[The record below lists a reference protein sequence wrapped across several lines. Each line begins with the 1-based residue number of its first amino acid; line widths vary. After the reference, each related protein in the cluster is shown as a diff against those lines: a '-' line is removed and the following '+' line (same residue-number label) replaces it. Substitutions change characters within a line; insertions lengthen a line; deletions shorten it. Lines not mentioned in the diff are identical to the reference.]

1 MKKLSAFSL
10 ILCLILLVQTLA
22 VPAFATETQTN
33 DPFAAEVSSPEVPFG
48 SAEILNGC
56 RTIEAQVPLGG
67 SDRMLESAVS
77 ALIYE
82 RNTGTIVYAYNP
94 DLIMQPGTLT
104 KLVTAIVAIQNG
116 NLDDEVTISSRNYKY
131 LPAGA
136 KNAKLREGEIMTL
149 RDLLYC
155 MILEWANDAAV
166 TIAEHIAGTQEEF
179 VKMMNDW
186 VQKEAGCK
194 ETRFADCHGLGSEGQ
209 QTTARDL
216 VRIIEEACKSSAFRE
231 LFGANNYTVPATNET
246 ETARNLKSLN
256 YLKEETIVPKYNF
269 KGVTGGIAHYSA
281 ASGASLVCT
290 AEKNG
295 MSYTVV
301 VMGCERKFNEKKS
314 WVVEYYGNYE
324 EAWNLLDYAFSKYKI
339 CRLLHE
345 GYALKQFTVAG
356 GENEVVAQSHTNM
369 DAILPVEAH
378 QRQLIFKYS
387 VQGGGLTAPIAYDQK
402 VGTLQIFYRTSCIAE
417 TELFAMSSVRALDQL
432 DLDIQ
437 SAATRDDSNLSGFL
451 TFLGIACL
459 IILLPLVAYVVINN
473 IRRIIARGQRRRR
486 RKSRRRSRGL

>member
-10 ILCLILLVQTLA
+10 MLCLILLIQTLA
-22 VPAFATETQTN
+22 LPAFATETEST
-33 DPFAAEVSSPEVPFG
+33 DPFAAMETAPVVEFGMAEV
-48 SAEILNGC
+48 LNGC

-77 ALIYE
+77 AFVYE
-82 RNTGTIVYAYNP
+82 RNTGTVVYAYNP
-94 DLIMQPGTLT
+94 DMIMQPGTLT
-104 KLVTAIVAIQNG
+104 KLVTAIVAIENG
-116 NLDDEVTISSRNYKY
+116 NLDDEVTVSSRNYKY

-136 KNAKLREGEIMTL
+136 KNAKLREGEVMTL

-179 VKMMNDW
+179 VKMMNAWAQD
-186 VQKEAGCK
+186 AGCK
-194 ETRFADCHGLGSEGQ
+194 DTRFADCHGLGSEGQ

-216 VRIIEEACKSSAFRE
+216 ARIIEEACKESEFRE
-231 LFGANNYTVPATNET
+231 VFGANNYTVPATNET
-246 ETARNLKSLN
+246 ENPRNLKSLN

-290 AEKNG
+290 AEKKG

-301 VMGCERKFNEKKS
+301 VMGCERKFNKDKS

-324 EAWNLLDYAFSKYKI
+324 EAWNLLQFSFEKYKI
-339 CRLLHE
+339 CRLLHD

-369 DAILPVEAH
+369 DAILPAEAH

-402 VGTLQIFYRTSCIAE
+402 VGTLQIYYRTSCVAE
-417 TELFAMSSVRALDQL
+417 TELFAMSSVRALDEL

-437 SAATRDDSNLSGFL
+437 GAASRDDSNLSGFL

-459 IILLPLVAYVVINN
+459 IILLPLVAYVMINN
-473 IRRIIARGQRRRR
+473 VRRIIARGRRRRR